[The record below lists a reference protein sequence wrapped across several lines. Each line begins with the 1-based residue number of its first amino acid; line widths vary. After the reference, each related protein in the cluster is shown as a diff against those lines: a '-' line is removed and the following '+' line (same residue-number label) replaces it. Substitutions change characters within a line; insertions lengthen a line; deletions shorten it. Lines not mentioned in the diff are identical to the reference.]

1 MAPGRPSKWF
11 TNLHSYAKDMSI
23 AHALPINIK
32 DLGAELA
39 RYRSSLPSSAKSG
52 LRIRANDNRLSL
64 TVAKNSGLRVVVDP
78 HVASF
83 EGKKLPRFSVEVQD
97 FQTTTE
103 ASSDSTRLVFAPKAL
118 ERGVSKRKGSS
129 VRNEFTARVRR
140 FFDTAVVR
148 QLHEAALKDALNAP
162 HRVRDDPAR
171 VGAPGGRGCCSRPG
185 PLSNGAIARHRGQAP
200 NPHR

>member
-11 TNLHSYAKDMSI
+11 TNLHSCAKDMSI
-23 AHALPINIK
+23 AHAHPINIK

-103 ASSDSTRLVFAPKAL
+103 GLQTVLDSCLL
-118 ERGVSKRKGSS
+118 QKR
-129 VRNEFTARVRR
+129 
-140 FFDTAVVR
+140 
-148 QLHEAALKDALNAP
+148 
-162 HRVRDDPAR
+162 
-171 VGAPGGRGCCSRPG
+171 
-185 PLSNGAIARHRGQAP
+185 SNGASQSERDHP
-200 NPHR
+200 